1 MWEHYSSMF
10 NKYYNIA
17 KNYQTANLNN
27 KCTKNH
33 RVNSNIF
40 SIIVHISQKIN
51 SI

>member
-33 RVNSNIF
+33 RVNSNSFLNHCTYIA
-40 SIIVHISQKIN
+40 KN
-51 SI
+51 K

>member
-33 RVNSNIF
+33 RVNSNSF
-40 SIIVHISQKIN
+40 LNHISQKIN